1 MKILVINGPNLNLL
15 GTREPDIYGVVN
27 LEDINNGLLEYS
39 KTLSDDIELEFFQS
53 NHEGE
58 IVDKI
63 QNTNAQG
70 LIINPAA
77 YTHTSVAIADA
88 IKGVKIKTVE
98 VHLSNVMARE
108 DFRKVSYVSNVCVG
122 TISGFKQNSYKMA
135 LFGLY
140 NELKN

>member
-39 KTLSDDIELEFFQS
+39 KTLSDEIELEFFQS

-88 IKGVKIKTVE
+88 IKGVKIKAVE